1 MRWYPRL
8 YTGPMA
14 ASARYR
20 IIQGLRAGK
29 FMPSVYVITRAV
41 DSDGILDI
49 YRSTDYRSG
58 RVQEADPMILGLA
71 LTRDGALE
79 VARNIIDDLY
89 RKNGDFDI
97 DAFCNSSHS

>member
-1 MRWYPRL
+1 MRWFPRL

-14 ASARYR
+14 ASSRYS

-29 FMPSVYVITRAV
+29 SMPSLYVITRAV

-49 YRSTDYRSG
+49 YRSAEFQKRKV
-58 RVQEADPMILGLA
+58 READPMILGLA
-71 LTRDGALE
+71 LTRDEAFE

-97 DAFCNSSHS
+97 DAFCNSSHT

>member
-14 ASARYR
+14 AKARYN
-20 IIQGLRAGK
+20 IIQGLRRGK

-41 DSDGILDI
+41 DSDGLLDI
-49 YRSTDYRSG
+49 YRSADFGSG
-58 RVQEADPMILGLA
+58 RVREADPMILGLA
-71 LTRDGALE
+71 LTRDEAFE